1 VIKMSENTPAFDAGQ
16 APRLSVV
23 VPVFNE
29 VETVEELLR
38 RVEEAQPLDKEII
51 VVDDGSDD
59 GSREKLAEY
68 EGRPGFQ
75 ILYQDKN
82 RGKGAALRRG
92 FEVARGNI
100 VIVQD
105 ADLEYDPAEYLRLIK
120 PIEDGVADAVYGS
133 RFLGGTHRVLFFWH
147 YVGNRLLTL
156 LSNICTNL
164 NLSDMETCY
173 KAMRREVL
181 VELKLSSN
189 RFGFEPEVT
198 AKLAR
203 KGARIFEMPISYYG
217 RNYSAGKKITWRDGL
232 AALYWVVR
240 YRICD

>member
-1 VIKMSENTPAFDAGQ
+1 MSETTSASGSSPAL
-16 APRLSVV
+16 RLSVV

-29 VETVEELLR
+29 VDTLEELLL
-38 RVEEAQPLDKEII
+38 RVEQAQPLDKEII
-51 VVDDGSDD
+51 VVDDFSGD

-75 ILYQDKN
+75 VIYQDKN

-105 ADLEYDPAEYLRLIK
+105 ADLEYDPTEYLRLIK

-147 YVGNRLLTL
+147 YMGNRLLTL

-181 VELKLSSN
+181 TGLKLSSN
-189 RFGFEPEVT
+189 RFGFEPEIT